1 MARFLFAS
9 TPIEGHSSSPLSVM
23 ERLVGSGHEVTWL
36 AGSAYAERGRR
47 LGVRHLP
54 FSHWTDYSGHDPF
67 DFFPQLRGRS
77 GVGLIKAGFRDVF
90 IQEARNQVLDIEAAL
105 DDTGADVLVA
115 DPLVFGAPLASE
127 RRGIP
132 YAGIGDGPFATTS
145 PDAPPFGP
153 GLRPWAGPVG
163 RLRNRSLHA
172 VTRLV
177 FRDVDQALTAM
188 RVEHGLPPEHPWV
201 FDSMVS
207 PHLYLQ
213 GCVPEFEYPYRD
225 IPDHVRFVGALRPP
239 IPTDWSPP
247 DWWDDLDAGRGRH
260 RPVVHVTQGTIRPD
274 VDELIRPAI
283 RALDGDDVLVV
294 VTTGRGDPAAL
305 GRLPANV
312 RVAPFV
318 PYERLLERAS
328 LFVTNGGYIGT
339 NLALHHGVP
348 IVQIGS
354 TEEKAEIGARIAHTG
369 VGVAMKRLPSDARLR
384 TTILRTLRDE
394 GIRARAAALATSYRR
409 HHAPTECAAELALLA
424 ERHRAVGR
432 APVS

>member
-23 ERLVGSGHEVTWL
+23 ERLVRTGHEVSWL
-36 AGSAYAERGRR
+36 AGAAYAERGRR
-47 LGVRHLP
+47 LGVRHVP
-54 FSHWTDYSGHDPF
+54 FTHWTDYSGHDPF

-105 DDTGADVLVA
+105 DDTRADVLVA
-115 DPLVFGAPLASE
+115 DPLAFGAPLVSE

-153 GLRPWAGPVG
+153 GLRLWGGPVG
-163 RLRNRSLHA
+163 RLRNRTLNA
-172 VTRLV
+172 LTRLV
-177 FRDVDQALTAM
+177 FRDVDRALTDM

-213 GCVPEFEYPYRD
+213 GCVPEFEYPYRN
-225 IPDHVRFVGALRPP
+225 IPDQVRFVGALRPP
-239 IPTDWSPP
+239 IPADWTPP
-247 DWWDDLDAGRGRH
+247 VWWDDLDAARH
-260 RPVVHVTQGTIRPD
+260 RRRPVVHVTQGTIRPD

-283 RALDGDDVLVV
+283 RALDGEDVLVV
-294 VTTGRGDPAAL
+294 VTTGTGDPAAL

-348 IVQIGS
+348 IVQIGA
-354 TEEKAEIGARIAHTG
+354 TEEKPEIGARIAYTG
-369 VGVAMKRLPSDARLR
+369 VGVAMRRVPSVARLR
-384 TTILRTLRDE
+384 STILATLRDPA
-394 GIRARAAALATSYRR
+394 IRVRVAAVASSYQR
-409 HHAPTECAAELALLA
+409 HHAPTECADALVMLAA
-424 ERHRAVGR
+424 RRSAV
-432 APVS
+432 S